1 MRIPLYRIIGAM
13 GATGMPS
20 SGTVVHVEVWNH
32 RLELRAIEDMGT
44 WHWEAASNANTSH
57 SIINAIL
64 F

>member
-1 MRIPLYRIIGAM
+1 
-13 GATGMPS
+13 MPS